1 MITSIYQR
9 EAAGQ
14 RKDFPVTNAVTMRAA
29 IKLIVKLIVK
39 LPKQKIGIHEVVLRK
54 INARDVENVDSSSL
68 IVGMQINMYLL

>member
-29 IKLIVKLIVK
+29 IKLIV

-68 IVGMQINMYLL
+68 VVGMQVNMYLL

>member
-29 IKLIVKLIVK
+29 IKLIV

>member
-29 IKLIVKLIVK
+29 IKLIV

-68 IVGMQINMYLL
+68 IVGMQVNMYLL